1 MEHTN
6 HILIVDDVLENVNLL
21 GVMLQRRGFSIT
33 QCLSG
38 AEALAHIEKRIP
50 DLILLDIS
58 MPEMDGFEVTRRL
71 KNSAQTREIPIIFL
85 TAFTDKKRVIEGF
98 DLGGVDYITKPYNA
112 NELFARIRTHLEL
125 KHTKD
130 LMAERNQ
137 ELQELNEKLHQLNL
151 DKNELLGIVAHD
163 LKSPLSAIRGIAEAL
178 VYDQELSDTTRK
190 EFERTILTTSDR
202 MFTLIAELLS
212 VNVIE
217 TGGFTIE
224 KRPVSLNEILNDI
237 ISQYHTHAS
246 NKDLRI
252 VVDIEPSAIA
262 YADKFS
268 LHQICENFI
277 SNALKYSPLGKTVYV
292 RAKSHYHAPNG
303 QPEHHTIRV
312 EVQDEGPG
320 LSEED
325 KLRLFGKF
333 QRLSARPTGGEHSTG
348 LGLSIVKKLAETMG
362 AHVGCS
368 SSLGH
373 GATFFIEMPAATQEQ
388 ISEMSIVAE

>member
-1 MEHTN
+1 MEYTN

-71 KNSAQTREIPIIFL
+71 KSSAQTRDIPIIFL
-85 TAFTDKKRVIEGF
+85 TAFTDKKRIIEGF

-178 VYDQELSDTTRK
+178 VYDHELSPTTRK
-190 EFERTILTTSDR
+190 EFEQTILTTSDR

-217 TGGFTIE
+217 TGGLTIE
-224 KRPVSLNEILNDI
+224 KRPISLNKTLNGI
-237 ISQYHTHAS
+237 INQYQKQAA
-246 NKDLRI
+246 NKDLQI
-252 VVDIEPSAIA
+252 VVDIESSAIA

-277 SNALKYSPLGKTVYV
+277 SNALKYSPSGKTVYI
-292 RAKSHYHAPNG
+292 RAKHQTTHYQLEYP
-303 QPEHHTIRV
+303 TIRV

-348 LGLSIVKKLAETMG
+348 LGLSIVKKLADTMG
-362 AHVGCS
+362 AHVGCV

-388 ISEMSIVAE
+388 ITEMSIIAE